1 MSNDVNLS
9 LNFIRKERIMTK
21 KIVSGLQ
28 LTLLFGAMV
37 LTIGSL
43 VATRANASAAPAAF
57 FCPAGSVGDC
67 GVNETTGQYYDK
79 PSGDINN

>member
-1 MSNDVNLS
+1 
-9 LNFIRKERIMTK
+9 MTK

-28 LTLLFGAMV
+28 LTLLLSGMA

-43 VATRANASAAPAAF
+43 VATRANASNASLAL
-57 FCPAGSVGDC
+57 FCPAGSKGDC

-79 PSGDINN
+79 PAGDIN